1 MTAKRIIIVLVV
13 IISTARIGSLVYHIR
28 DFFGTL
34 SPIFN
39 HLDADYDE
47 KMDLKYPE
55 YYQFIR
61 TAKSLIP
68 INSAIYMTICQ
79 TATVSSGLI
88 TNLHNYPLTLTLLYP
103 REVILSSSG
112 TNIDKINRP
121 TFIINCTQQHPQP
134 SARKIYSFSIVN
146 IWQL

>member
-39 HLDADYDE
+39 HLNADYDE

-68 INSAIYMTICQ
+68 LDSNIYLTICQ
-79 TATVSSGLI
+79 TATMSSALI
-88 TNLHNYPLTLTLLYP
+88 LNLHNYPLTMTLLYP
-103 REVILSSSG
+103 RDVILSSPG
-112 TNIDKINRP
+112 DVTDKNNRP
-121 TFIINCTQQHPQP
+121 AFIINCIQQPPQP